1 MIIPMTDIERKL
13 TEDHLSIVA
22 KVIQTLTCGCR
33 YVSYDERQDLLQIG
47 NLALCKAA
55 MNYDGNRP
63 FETYA
68 KVVIRNA
75 IYDYWR
81 SLQKERTYTCSMDAI
96 ADNETDTSYQ
106 QLLADTSSLQNWE
119 QEHNL
124 RSIYEYLQTL
134 QNVNCTTI
142 KKGIQALLLQQNGYT
157 SQEISKHYGV
167 PASHVRAWKSKARK
181 YLQQD
186 ATCIPC
192 YPEGRRC
199 HVDTIYCRRNLTI

>member
-13 TEDHLSIVA
+13 TEDHLSTVA

-96 ADNETDTSYQ
+96 TDNETDTSYQ
-106 QLLADTSSLQNWE
+106 QLLADTSSLQNLE

-167 PASHVRAWKSKARK
+167 PASYVRAWKSKARK

-186 ATCIPC
+186 ATL
-192 YPEGRRC
+192 YA
-199 HVDTIYCRRNLTI
+199 LLS

>member
-13 TEDHLSIVA
+13 TEDHLPIVA
-22 KVIQTLTCGCR
+22 KVIQTLTCSCR

-55 MNYDGNRP
+55 MNYDGSRP

-106 QLLADTSSLQNWE
+106 QLLAEFGTG
-119 QEHNL
+119 
-124 RSIYEYLQTL
+124 T
-134 QNVNCTTI
+134 
-142 KKGIQALLLQQNGYT
+142 
-157 SQEISKHYGV
+157 
-167 PASHVRAWKSKARK
+167 
-181 YLQQD
+181 
-186 ATCIPC
+186 
-192 YPEGRRC
+192 
-199 HVDTIYCRRNLTI
+199 

>member
-13 TEDHLSIVA
+13 TEDHLPIVA
-22 KVIQTLTCGCR
+22 KVIQTLTCSCR

-55 MNYDGNRP
+55 MNYDGSRP

-81 SLQKERTYTCSMDAI
+81 SLQKERTYTRSMDAI

-106 QLLADTSSLQNWE
+106 QLLADTSSLQNLE

-186 ATCIPC
+186 ATL
-192 YPEGRRC
+192 YA
-199 HVDTIYCRRNLTI
+199 LLS

>member
-22 KVIQTLTCGCR
+22 KVIQNLTCGCR

-55 MNYDGNRP
+55 MNYDGSRP

-106 QLLADTSSLQNWE
+106 QLLANTSSLQNLE

-186 ATCIPC
+186 ATL
-192 YPEGRRC
+192 YA
-199 HVDTIYCRRNLTI
+199 LLS

>member
-1 MIIPMTDIERKL
+1 MKGGGIMIIPMTDIERKL

-106 QLLADTSSLQNWE
+106 QLLANTSSLQNLE

-186 ATCIPC
+186 ATL
-192 YPEGRRC
+192 YA
-199 HVDTIYCRRNLTI
+199 LLS

>member
-63 FETYA
+63 FEIYA

-186 ATCIPC
+186 ATL
-192 YPEGRRC
+192 YA
-199 HVDTIYCRRNLTI
+199 LLS

>member
-1 MIIPMTDIERKL
+1 MKGGGIMIIPMTDIERKL

-106 QLLADTSSLQNWE
+106 QLLADTSSLQNLE

-186 ATCIPC
+186 ATL
-192 YPEGRRC
+192 YA
-199 HVDTIYCRRNLTI
+199 LLS

>member
-106 QLLADTSSLQNWE
+106 QLLADTSSLQNLE

-186 ATCIPC
+186 PTLYA
-192 YPEGRRC
+192 
-199 HVDTIYCRRNLTI
+199 LLS

>member
-13 TEDHLSIVA
+13 TEDHLPIVA
-22 KVIQTLTCGCR
+22 KVIQTLTCSCR

-55 MNYDGNRP
+55 MNYDGSRP
-63 FETYA
+63 FEAYA

-106 QLLADTSSLQNWE
+106 QLLADTSSLQNLE

-186 ATCIPC
+186 ATL
-192 YPEGRRC
+192 Y
-199 HVDTIYCRRNLTI
+199 TLLS

>member
-13 TEDHLSIVA
+13 TEDHLPIVA
-22 KVIQTLTCGCR
+22 KVIQTLTCSCR

-55 MNYDGNRP
+55 MNYDGSRP

-81 SLQKERTYTCSMDAI
+81 SLQKERTDTCSMDAI

-106 QLLADTSSLQNWE
+106 QLLADTSSLQNLE

-186 ATCIPC
+186 ATL
-192 YPEGRRC
+192 YA
-199 HVDTIYCRRNLTI
+199 LLS

>member
-81 SLQKERTYTCSMDAI
+81 SLQKERTYTCSMDVI

-186 ATCIPC
+186 ATL
-192 YPEGRRC
+192 Y
-199 HVDTIYCRRNLTI
+199 TLLS

>member
-96 ADNETDTSYQ
+96 ADNKTDTSYQ
-106 QLLADTSSLQNWE
+106 QLLADTSSLQNLE

-186 ATCIPC
+186 ATL
-192 YPEGRRC
+192 YA
-199 HVDTIYCRRNLTI
+199 LLS

>member
-106 QLLADTSSLQNWE
+106 QLLADISSLQNWE

-186 ATCIPC
+186 ATL
-192 YPEGRRC
+192 Y
-199 HVDTIYCRRNLTI
+199 TLLS

>member
-106 QLLADTSSLQNWE
+106 QLLADTSSLQNFE

-186 ATCIPC
+186 ATL
-192 YPEGRRC
+192 YA
-199 HVDTIYCRRNLTI
+199 LLS

>member
-106 QLLADTSSLQNWE
+106 QFLADTSSLQNWE

-186 ATCIPC
+186 ATL
-192 YPEGRRC
+192 Y
-199 HVDTIYCRRNLTI
+199 TLLS

>member
-96 ADNETDTSYQ
+96 ADNETDASYQ
-106 QLLADTSSLQNWE
+106 QLLADTSSLQNLE

-186 ATCIPC
+186 ATL
-192 YPEGRRC
+192 YA
-199 HVDTIYCRRNLTI
+199 LLS

>member
-134 QNVNCTTI
+134 QKVNCTTI

-186 ATCIPC
+186 ATL
-192 YPEGRRC
+192 Y
-199 HVDTIYCRRNLTI
+199 TLLS

>member
-13 TEDHLSIVA
+13 TEDHLPIVA
-22 KVIQTLTCGCR
+22 KVIQTLTCSCR

-55 MNYDGNRP
+55 MNYDGSRP

-106 QLLADTSSLQNWE
+106 QLLADTSSLQNLE

-186 ATCIPC
+186 AT
-192 YPEGRRC
+192 
-199 HVDTIYCRRNLTI
+199 

>member
-81 SLQKERTYTCSMDAI
+81 SLQKERTYTCSMDAV

-106 QLLADTSSLQNWE
+106 QLLADTSSLQNLE

-186 ATCIPC
+186 ATLYALLSCREKMPC
-192 YPEGRRC
+192 
-199 HVDTIYCRRNLTI
+199 

>member
-81 SLQKERTYTCSMDAI
+81 SLQKERTYTCSMDAV

-106 QLLADTSSLQNWE
+106 QLLADTSSLQNLE

-186 ATCIPC
+186 ATL
-192 YPEGRRC
+192 YA
-199 HVDTIYCRRNLTI
+199 LLS

>member
-63 FETYA
+63 FEAYA

-106 QLLADTSSLQNWE
+106 QLLADTSSLQNLE

-186 ATCIPC
+186 ATL
-192 YPEGRRC
+192 YA
-199 HVDTIYCRRNLTI
+199 LLS

>member
-157 SQEISKHYGV
+157 SQEISKHYEV

-186 ATCIPC
+186 ATL
-192 YPEGRRC
+192 Y
-199 HVDTIYCRRNLTI
+199 TLLS

>member
-1 MIIPMTDIERKL
+1 
-13 TEDHLSIVA
+13 
-22 KVIQTLTCGCR
+22 
-33 YVSYDERQDLLQIG
+33 
-47 NLALCKAA
+47 
-55 MNYDGNRP
+55 
-63 FETYA
+63 
-68 KVVIRNA
+68 
-75 IYDYWR
+75 
-81 SLQKERTYTCSMDAI
+81 MDAI

-167 PASHVRAWKSKARK
+167 PESHVRAWKSKARK

-186 ATCIPC
+186 ATL
-192 YPEGRRC
+192 Y
-199 HVDTIYCRRNLTI
+199 TLLS

>member
-1 MIIPMTDIERKL
+1 MKWQEIPTPCYVVDEKKL
-13 TEDHLSIVA
+13 
-22 KVIQTLTCGCR
+22 KQ
-33 YVSYDERQDLLQIG
+33 
-47 NLALCKAA
+47 NLK
-55 MNYDGNRP
+55 
-63 FETYA
+63 
-68 KVVIRNA
+68 I
-75 IYDYWR
+75 
-81 SLQKERTYTCSMDAI
+81 
-96 ADNETDTSYQ
+96 
-106 QLLADTSSLQNWE
+106 LQNLE

-186 ATCIPC
+186 ATL
-192 YPEGRRC
+192 YA
-199 HVDTIYCRRNLTI
+199 LLS